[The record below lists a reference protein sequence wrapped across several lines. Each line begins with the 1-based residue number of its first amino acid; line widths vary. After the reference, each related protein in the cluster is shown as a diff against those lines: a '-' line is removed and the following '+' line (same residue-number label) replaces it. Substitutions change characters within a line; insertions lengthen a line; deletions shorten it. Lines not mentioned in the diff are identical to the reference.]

1 MEFRRHDSDDRTPFP
16 VDGDEP
22 ADDVRLT
29 AEAALPEVVADNSY
43 PVLTRLLFVSRELS
57 SELRSHSYDREEIGG
72 DINACGSLRI
82 TVFREIGGIESECGD
97 LLESPRI
104 SPEFANIY
112 RNRTHWKVQS
122 YHRAIQPQHDDTVRF
137 AVRQRLEQNSI
148 DDAEDRRIRADAER
162 QCENGDRRE
171 TGILK

>member
-1 MEFRRHDSDDRTPFP
+1 MEFRRHDSDDHAPLT

-22 ADDVRLT
+22 ADDVLIA

-43 PVLTRLLFVSRELS
+43 PVLTRLLFVYRELS
-57 SELRSHSYDREEIGG
+57 SDLRSHSSDREEIGC

-82 TVFREIGGIESECGD
+82 AVFREIGGIESECGD

-112 RNRTHWKVQS
+112 RNRTHWIVQS
-122 YHRAIQPQHDDTVRF
+122 YHRAIHPQHDDPVRF
-137 AVRQRLEQNSI
+137 AVSQRLEQNSI
-148 DDAEDRRIRADAER
+148 DDAEDGCVRADAER
-162 QCENGDRRE
+162 QRENGDRRE